1 MSITDEK
8 EVNRMQKLKTAII
21 DIGSNTIR
29 LAMYQYDKDE
39 GLHEFDNIKTV
50 ARLRTHLLP
59 SGEMSEE
66 GIRTLAE
73 TLVSFKQILDD
84 YGVTDIQTVA
94 TAAVRQASN
103 NEQIIEKMKEESGI
117 KIRYFIGRGRGLFW
131 FFSRRKFNGY
141 TISGDN

>member
-1 MSITDEK
+1 MSITDKK
-8 EVNRMQKLKTAII
+8 EVNRMNKLKTAII
-21 DIGSNTIR
+21 DIGSNTVR

-39 GLHEFDNIKTV
+39 GLREFGNIKTV

-73 TLVSFKQILDD
+73 TLVSFKQILED

-94 TAAVRQASN
+94 TAAVR
-103 NEQIIEKMKEESGI
+103 
-117 KIRYFIGRGRGLFW
+117 
-131 FFSRRKFNGY
+131 
-141 TISGDN
+141 